1 MPILRGPHPG
11 RLDLGK
17 PLPALLLGFLATT
30 FQIYFMREFSAHFYG
45 NELSFGFVLASWLLW
60 GGLGSLSASKIRFSP
75 KRFARM
81 YLAII
86 ILFPLSL
93 GILRLSR
100 LIMGLSPGETTGMFP
115 MLLFSI
121 SLTCLINLPL
131 GLLFV
136 WNARNMNGDVARVY
150 FWESAGAALGGI
162 LVHFGLIPLFSNW
175 RGAAILGILAT
186 LAVLVLFDR
195 KSTRP
200 FLLLAWLVLA
210 AAFVLDFPAQKYSWR
225 PFRLVEARDTPHGK
239 LQAIKTEEQVS
250 LYSNGLLAYSSAD
263 IAAAEESVH
272 FALIQVPRARDVLLV
287 GGGVGGGLREVLK
300 YPETRVDYVEID
312 PQIIA
317 MSRRLLPDE
326 ELRPLLD
333 ARVRLFN
340 EDGRAFLQSTPKKY
354 DAVILN
360 LPEPATAQLN
370 RFYTKE
376 FFELARGHLTCGGV
390 FSFRVPSAENYISRP
405 LQGFLAVLFATLA
418 SVFPE
423 VEVVPGDSNIFLA
436 SSAPLSIGLG
446 AVGGRVAALGLDNAF
461 VRREMLVSRLDP
473 ARIEYLKNKMRGFA
487 SRLNRDLS
495 PVCYFFNSVLW
506 ASQFHGAESKLLG
519 FFSGLPSF
527 WLLDVPLAL
536 YVITLAMLAI
546 LKKPAA
552 RYLAP
557 LATMG
562 FTTIVLEIIILLAF
576 QTFWG
581 YVYSQLALLLTMFMG
596 GLALGSWLSLRR
608 KKTGAGELAVI
619 QGAFVG
625 LLLIAHASVIGRF
638 TAAAL
643 FALLLALGTVSGYLF
658 VVANRLYLALKE
670 DYGRGYAADMLGSF
684 LGALFVS
691 AVIIP
696 LIGIPTLIMYLA
708 VMNSFCLLF
717 VAAASR

>member
-100 LIMGLSPGETTGMFP
+100 FIMRLSPGETTGMFP

-162 LVHFGLIPLFSNW
+162 LVNFGLIPLFSNW
-175 RGAAILGILAT
+175 RGAAIIGILAT
-186 LAVLVLFDR
+186 LAVLVLFER

-376 FFELARGHLTCGGV
+376 FFELARRHLTGGGV

-473 ARIEYLKNKMRGFA
+473 ARIEYLKNKMRGLA

>member
-1 MPILRGPHPG
+1 MPILRCPRPG

-17 PLPALLLGFLATT
+17 TLPALLLGFLATS
-30 FQIYFMREFSAHFYG
+30 FQIYFMREFSVHFYG

-100 LIMGLSPGETTGMFP
+100 FIMRLSPGETTGMFP

-121 SLTCLINLPL
+121 SLAFLINLPL
-131 GLLFV
+131 GILFV
-136 WNARNMNGDVARVY
+136 WNARNMNGDVPRVY
-150 FWESAGAALGGI
+150 FWESAGAVLGGI
-162 LVHFGLIPLFSNW
+162 LVNFGLIPLFSNW
-175 RGAAILGILAT
+175 RGSAVLGILST
-186 LAVLVLFDR
+186 LAVFILIDR
-195 KSTRP
+195 KDSRP
-200 FLLLAWLVLA
+200 FLFMAWIVLA
-210 AAFVLDFPAQKYSWR
+210 AAFILDFPAQKLSWR

-239 LQAIKTEEQVS
+239 LQAIRTEEQVS
-250 LYSNGLLAYSSAD
+250 LYSNGLLAYSSSD

-272 FALIQVPRARDVLLV
+272 FALIQIPGARDALLV
-287 GGGVGGGLREVLK
+287 GGGVGGLREVLK

-317 MSRRLLPDE
+317 MSRRLLPDD
-326 ELRPLLD
+326 ELSPLLD

-340 EDGRAFLQSTPKKY
+340 EDGRAFLRSTPKKY
-354 DAVILN
+354 DAIILN
-360 LPEPATAQLN
+360 LPEPSTAQLN
-370 RFYTKE
+370 RFYTRE
-376 FFELARGHLTCGGV
+376 FFELAREHLTGGGV
-390 FSFRVPSAENYISRP
+390 FSFRVPSAENYISPP
-405 LQGFLAVLFATLA
+405 LQRFLAVLFATLA

-423 VEVVPGDSNIFLA
+423 VEAVPGGSNVFLA
-436 SSAPLSIGLG
+436 SSAPLFIGLD
-446 AVGGRVAALGLDNAF
+446 AVGGRVASLGLDNAF
-461 VRREMLVSRLDP
+461 VRREMLVSRLDT
-473 ARIEYLKNKMRGFA
+473 ARIEYLRNKMRGLE

-527 WLLDVPLAL
+527 WLLDIPLAL
-536 YVITLAMLAI
+536 YVITLASLAI
-546 LKKPAA
+546 RKKPSA

-581 YVYSQLALLLTMFMG
+581 YVYSRLALLLTMFMG

-608 KKTGAGELAVI
+608 KKTGSGELAVI

-625 LLLIAHASVIGRF
+625 LPVVAYVSVVGRF

-643 FALLLALGTVSGYLF
+643 FALLLVLGSVSGYLF

-696 LIGIPTLIMYLA
+696 LIGIPTLLMYLA

-717 VAAASR
+717 IAAASK